1 LVKRTVGVL
10 ALQGDVAEHIHV
22 LKSLGC
28 STVEVRTPAEL
39 ASVEALVIPGGES
52 TTIYKLA
59 QIFGMLQPLRVAIK
73 NGLPVLGTCAGLI
86 LLAREIL
93 DSASNQDSFGGLDIS
108 VRRNAFGNQNDSF
121 ETEVTVSGIETDVR
135 AAFIRAPIVE
145 EISPGVEVISI
156 LPSGQIVG
164 VRQGKVIGIS
174 FHPEVYGDSRIHKL
188 FVDSI

>member
-1 LVKRTVGVL
+1 
-10 ALQGDVAEHIHV
+10 
-22 LKSLGC
+22 LGC

>member
-1 LVKRTVGVL
+1 MVKRTVGVL

-22 LKSLGC
+22 LESLGC
-28 STVEVRTPAEL
+28 TTIEVRTPAEL

-59 QIFGMLQPLRVAIK
+59 QIFSMLQPLRVAIK

-145 EISPGVEVISI
+145 EISTGVEVISS